1 MLLGGWGLGKER
13 LWVNNKR
20 SVTRSAPKL
29 HGYELK
35 SWHLPNQDVTY
46 MVFCHVRSR
55 SIKKVSKRC
64 LCLFQYSHCH
74 FILYKDQC
82 FDSLYMC
89 SSLCERDGVCVWLG
103 LDFTTTDE
111 DENDKDVDWLTHG
124 LFSLLQPIEP
134 HASVVQE
141 VSIISKYS

>member
-1 MLLGGWGLGKER
+1 
-13 LWVNNKR
+13 
-20 SVTRSAPKL
+20 
-29 HGYELK
+29 
-35 SWHLPNQDVTY
+35 
-46 MVFCHVRSR
+46 
-55 SIKKVSKRC
+55 
-64 LCLFQYSHCH
+64 
-74 FILYKDQC
+74 
-82 FDSLYMC
+82 MC

-134 HASVVQE
+134 RASVVQE